1 MYNFNSLFGAN
12 MKKIIF
18 SLIMISCV
26 ILPVIAVEGFYD
38 ETLAPIT
45 VSNALNMPDDS
56 LVVLDGKIVKRL
68 SKDKYTFQ
76 DKTAT
81 VIVEID
87 NEAWRGLIV
96 KKSDLL
102 RLKGEVD
109 RDFNSFKIDVFN
121 VEKLSN

>member
-1 MYNFNSLFGAN
+1 